1 MLYRVSC
8 PGFPGISCDSKSLD
22 AGGFYVFIYF
32 ANRGPLHLKFST
44 RLLLVVSLM
53 LLAGRL
59 QGQDASTGALRGT
72 VFDPSGGQIAGA
84 TIVLV
89 NAATGLRYSVTSD
102 AEGRFALEL
111 LPPGDY
117 SAPRRLPRCRHN

>member
-1 MLYRVSC
+1 
-8 PGFPGISCDSKSLD
+8 
-22 AGGFYVFIYF
+22 
-32 ANRGPLHLKFST
+32 
-44 RLLLVVSLM
+44 M

-72 VFDPSGGQIAGA
+72 VFDLSGGQIAGA
-84 TIVLV
+84 TIVVV

-117 SAPRRLPRCRHN
+117 SRARGGSRYVGTTEPALPR